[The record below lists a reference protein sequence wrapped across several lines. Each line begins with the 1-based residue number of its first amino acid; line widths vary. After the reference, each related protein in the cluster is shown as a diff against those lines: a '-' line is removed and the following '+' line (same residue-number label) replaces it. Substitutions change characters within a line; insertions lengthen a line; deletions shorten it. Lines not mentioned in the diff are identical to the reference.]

1 MGFRAAIDLAAEIN
15 ILPFFLLGERRKRI
29 LLIDRRSEKTLI
41 RVKRARFVAGT
52 KKKGREKNKKRKKK
66 RNESQLPRNTLRSFI
81 SIIGSFDHSD
91 KSKKTR
97 CNIVNIAYVCAR
109 ARARVYIFATYNN
122 KRAKKGKHRKVKKK
136 KNKYR
141 VP

>member
-81 SIIGSFDHSD
+81 SDNRIFRSF
-91 KSKKTR
+91 
-97 CNIVNIAYVCAR
+97 
-109 ARARVYIFATYNN
+109 
-122 KRAKKGKHRKVKKK
+122 G
-136 KNKYR
+136 
-141 VP
+141 